1 MAMILVVEDNRKIRA
16 NLLFQLEDAGY
27 TCEGLPSAEE
37 ALDWLGKHG
46 SPDLLL
52 LDVRLERMTGVDLV
66 RILHEKACL
75 PPTIIVS
82 GEASISE
89 TVDALKYGVYDFIEK
104 PVSNERLLQSVK
116 NCLEVNQLKANI
128 RALKAAM
135 PGRGTTILGTSAG
148 VVRLRQLIERV
159 APTQGRVLVRGES
172 GTGKELVAAC
182 IHENSPRAAKP
193 FVKVNCAAIP
203 SHLIEA
209 ELFGHVRGAFT
220 DARNDKQGLFEQ
232 AHTGTLFLD
241 EIGDMD
247 VQLQARL
254 LRVLEDSKVRRVGD
268 TRDRDVDVRVI
279 AATHCQLEQMVE
291 EKRFREDLYF
301 RLSAIPIDV
310 PPLRE
315 RSEDI
320 PLLFAHFMEVSSRI
334 NNLPNRRVD
343 PEAMA
348 VLMRHSWPGNIREL
362 KNIAERVVIFG
373 GDPITVDQLPT
384 SMLRE
389 SATPLTSGLLQPSQV
404 TRFVSLRDFKTQ
416 CEKEY
421 LELVLHKT
429 NWNVSETARILDI
442 QRPHLHQKLNQLGLQ
457 RPE

>member
-1 MAMILVVEDNRKIRA
+1 MAMILVVEDNKKIRA
-16 NLLFQLEDAGY
+16 NLLFQLEDVGY

-37 ALDWLGKHG
+37 AIAWLGKHG
-46 SPDLLL
+46 RPDLLL

-66 RILHEKACL
+66 RELHERASL

-89 TVDALKYGVYDFIEK
+89 TVDALKYGVYDFLEK

-116 NCLEVNQLKANI
+116 NCLEVAQLKAHI
-128 RALKAAM
+128 RELKAAM

-148 VVRLRQLIERV
+148 VSRLRQLIERV
-159 APTQGRVLVRGES
+159 APTQGRVLIRGES

-182 IHENSPRAAKP
+182 IHENSPRANKP

-268 TRDRDVDVRVI
+268 NRDRDVDVRVI
-279 AATHCQLEQMVE
+279 AATHCALEKMVE

-301 RLSAIPIDV
+301 RLSAIPIEV
-310 PPLRE
+310 PSLRE

-320 PLLFAHFMEVSSRI
+320 PLLFMHFMETSCRV
-334 NNLPNRRVD
+334 NNLPNKQVD

-348 VLMRHSWPGNIREL
+348 VLKRHSWPGNIREL

-389 SATPLTSGLLQPSQV
+389 SATPASSGILRPSQV

-421 LELVLHKT
+421 LELVLQKT